1 MRIPTILSV
10 AIVGQ
15 AFFAAVAVPQSQ
27 PLVPRPVLKLIVEH
41 PVLAPYL
48 HPEAASRVPLVVS
61 DHLLE
66 PGVTPSRFGQ
76 PLRIAQDRDVGS
88 QPHLRISSFEVDG
101 SRAKAV
107 VEYRVEGVE
116 AVFSLRRDSKGWWTV
131 VDATVAAHQS
141 DSAFAAVQ
149 SRGETVMGVDQY
161 TSTHVFEDL
170 PDGGRII
177 LDRDPRVDTGGVA
190 RIRRHMHEIT
200 AAFEAGDFSKPFQ
213 VHAEAV
219 PGTSVMAARRSTIRY
234 LEVDRPRGAEVRIRT
249 TDPAAVAAVHA
260 FLAFQRGAH
269 HAAGHEGKER

>member
-27 PLVPRPVLKLIVEH
+27 PLVPRPVLKLIVGH

-88 QPHLRISSFEVDG
+88 QPHLRISSFEVHG

-141 DSAFAAVQ
+141 DSAFAQ

-234 LEVDRPRGAEVRIRT
+234 LEVDRPGGAEVRIRT
-249 TDPAAVAAVHA
+249 TDPAAIAAVHA